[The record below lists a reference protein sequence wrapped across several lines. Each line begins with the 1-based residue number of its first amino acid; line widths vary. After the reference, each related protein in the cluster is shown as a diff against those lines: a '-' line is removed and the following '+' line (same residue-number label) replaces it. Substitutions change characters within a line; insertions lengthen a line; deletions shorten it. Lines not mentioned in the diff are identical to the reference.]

1 MTVTTSDGPPMG
13 TRMTDPP
20 KPCNAHPDLVGFKGQ
35 LPRLTE
41 NLKRQRK
48 IKIVAIGS
56 SSTAGE
62 GHIVPFPFRLELAL
76 RGRYPGRMIDVVN
89 RGIGG
94 QEAPEELSRFE
105 SDVLA
110 EMPTL
115 TIWQVGTNAIFH
127 RELYDPH
134 AVAGTIATGMSLLKT
149 VPTDVILMDL
159 QYVPALLEP
168 QKEKDTR
175 LMVSLIAKVAEDA
188 EVNLFPRFALMEQ
201 WCVADGLSPADLI
214 DPSDGSKL
222 HMSEWATQCVT
233 TALDRAIGAKVGPVP
248 DAPPPTA

>member
-1 MTVTTSDGPPMG
+1 MNMTTSDVSGG
-13 TRMTDPP
+13 TRMTDAPR
-20 KPCNAHPDLVGFKGQ
+20 PCNAHPDLVGFKGH
-35 LPRLTE
+35 LPHLTE
-41 NLKRQRK
+41 SLKRQRK

-62 GHIVPFPFRLELAL
+62 GNIVPFPFRLELAL
-76 RGRYPGRMIDVVN
+76 RNRYPGRMIDVVN

-115 TIWQVGTNAIFH
+115 TIWQIGTNAIFH

-134 AVAGTIATGMSLLKT
+134 AVAGTVATGVSLLKSL
-149 VPTDVILMDL
+149 PTDVILMDL

-168 QKEKDTR
+168 KKENDTR
-175 LMVSLIAKVAEDA
+175 LMVSLISAVANSA
-188 EVNLFPRFALMEQ
+188 QVNLFPRFALMER
-201 WCVADGLSPADLI
+201 WCVADGMSVADLV
-214 DPSDGSKL
+214 DPTDESKL
-222 HMSEWATQCVT
+222 HMSEWVTQCVT
-233 TALDRAIGAKVGPVP
+233 TALDRAIGEKVGPVP
-248 DAPPPTA
+248 GAHPPTV